1 MIIENESFSIT
12 TEHIKGTWHSDDND
26 DRCDF
31 ELIITTNDSYGLS
44 KESIIVIAPPKYID
58 RILEDYYQSIPL

>member
-12 TEHIKGTWHSDDND
+12 TKHIKGVWESDENGDS
-26 DRCDF
+26 CDF
-31 ELIITTNDSYGLS
+31 ELIITTNDSYGLC

-58 RILEDYYQSIPL
+58 SILKDYSNSTPI